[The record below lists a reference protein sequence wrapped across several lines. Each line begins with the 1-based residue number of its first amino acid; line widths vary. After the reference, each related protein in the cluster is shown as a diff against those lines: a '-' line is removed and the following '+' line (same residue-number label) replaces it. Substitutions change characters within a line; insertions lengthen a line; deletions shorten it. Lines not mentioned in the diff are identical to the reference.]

1 MDAGHLGDDAWAQA
15 IPGELPTDNTLSLQY
30 FFLIISIPL
39 TFLGVVIREAE
50 NSQIEVRENEA
61 QFRMTNSAPVM
72 IWKSDTEKRCTFF
85 NKGWLDFTGRTLEQE
100 QGYGWAEGVHPEDY
114 KRCLQVY
121 VDSFDVRQDFT
132 MEYRLR
138 RSDGEYRWVLDS
150 GVPRFDPHG
159 LFQGYIGSCVD
170 ITTSKRAELEIQQ
183 HRSELAHLS
192 RVTMMGELSG
202 SMAHELNQPLAAILC
217 NAQAALRFLA
227 LDTVNLEDLREILK
241 DIAEEDSARGEVI
254 RGLRLLFK
262 KGEVQFQPLELNGV
276 IEEVLKLLHSD
287 LVNHNIV
294 VDRNL
299 AQKLPEVSGD
309 RVQLQ
314 QVLIN
319 LILNGCDA
327 MANTKPSDR
336 RLWLQTES
344 NHGQVVKVTV
354 GDHGC
359 GIAPDRLGK
368 VFEPFVSTKP
378 NGMGMGLA
386 VCKTIISAHD
396 GQLWAESNPGT
407 GACFAFALPVLR
419 KEAK

>member
-1 MDAGHLGDDAWAQA
+1 M
-15 IPGELPTDNTLSLQY
+15 
-30 FFLIISIPL
+30 
-39 TFLGVVIREAE
+39 
-50 NSQIEVRENEA
+50 
-61 QFRMTNSAPVM
+61 
-72 IWKSDTEKRCTFF
+72 
-85 NKGWLDFTGRTLEQE
+85 
-100 QGYGWAEGVHPEDY
+100 
-114 KRCLQVY
+114 
-121 VDSFDVRQDFT
+121 
-132 MEYRLR
+132 
-138 RSDGEYRWVLDS
+138 
-150 GVPRFDPHG
+150 
-159 LFQGYIGSCVD
+159 
-170 ITTSKRAELEIQQ
+170 
-183 HRSELAHLS
+183 
-192 RVTMMGELSG
+192 
-202 SMAHELNQPLAAILC
+202 
-217 NAQAALRFLA
+217 
-227 LDTVNLEDLREILK
+227 
-241 DIAEEDSARGEVI
+241 
-254 RGLRLLFK
+254 
-262 KGEVQFQPLELNGV
+262 NGV

-287 LVNHNIV
+287 LVNDNIV

-359 GIAPDRLGK
+359 GIGPIAWGK
-368 VFEPFVSTKP
+368 AFEPFVSTKP

-407 GACFAFALPVLR
+407 GALAFALPMR
-419 KEAK
+419 GRRQNDNSPSKGTRSG